1 MRGAASADQCILLFH
16 YRLLF
21 PGKAITR
28 QLQMFKKRL
37 RFLWDFFHIPQYV
50 SAPAKTRE
58 NWRKPLP
65 EQKSSGGPQG
75 PPERSSSKTCVER
88 NPLQLGRGSSRG
100 RQPAS
105 SGIECPECLVWQ
117 GVQRAQRGLFLRA
130 AAEKYRHFCRLS
142 EKPLGFFDSLCSG
155 GPQGPPERKGR
166 VQGQTF

>member
-37 RFLWDFFHIPQYV
+37 RFPCTTIRVCPGKNAGKLEKTAPGTKKLRR
-50 SAPAKTRE
+50 SAGTAGAQFNKI
-58 NWRKPLP
+58 
-65 EQKSSGGPQG
+65 
-75 PPERSSSKTCVER
+75 CVER

-117 GVQRAQRGLFLRA
+117 GVQRAQRGLFLRV

-155 GPQGPPERKGR
+155 GPHGPPERKGR
-166 VQGQTF
+166 VQDQTF